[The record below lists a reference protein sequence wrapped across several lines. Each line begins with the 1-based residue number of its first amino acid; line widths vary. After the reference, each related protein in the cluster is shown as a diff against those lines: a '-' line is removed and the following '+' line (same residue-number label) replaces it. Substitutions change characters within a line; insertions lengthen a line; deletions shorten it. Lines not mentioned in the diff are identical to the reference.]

1 MTTLDAPTDERR
13 QAWSARLPRPGAAG
27 WIGAGILTTVV
38 VIVVAGPWIAP
49 FDATERAG
57 RPFQRPDG
65 THLLGTDDVGRD
77 LFSLLI
83 LGARTSV
90 MVGFGAAV
98 LSMSVGVLVGGIA
111 GLRGG
116 WVDSLLMRF
125 VDVVLVLPFLPLLV
139 VAAAFAG
146 RSLTVQIVTISL
158 LTWARPARI
167 VRAGVLSALRRGHVE
182 AARAMGAGTTR
193 VLFRHVSYPVAPLL
207 IPLFTRAAMGA
218 ILLEASLAFLGLGN
232 PLRASWGTMLYW
244 ANARSVVLTD
254 AWLWWVLPPG
264 LAIALL
270 VVGLGLVGVA
280 AEERLNPSVRTG
292 ARDD

>member
-1 MTTLDAPTDERR
+1 MTVLDAPPLRR
-13 QAWSARLPRPGAAG
+13 RTPRLPGLGAAG
-27 WIGAGILTTVV
+27 WIGFGILATVALV
-38 VIVVAGPWIAP
+38 VIAGQWIAP

-98 LSMSVGVLVGGIA
+98 LSMTIGVLVGGVA

-116 WVDSLLMRF
+116 WVDTLLMRF

-146 RSLTVQIVTISL
+146 RGLTVQVVTISL

-167 VRAGVLSALRRGHVE
+167 VRAGVLSALERGHVQ
-182 AARAMGAGTTR
+182 AARAMGAGTPR
-193 VLFRHVSYPVAPLL
+193 VLVRHVSYPVAPLL

-264 LAIALL
+264 LAIAGL
-270 VVGLGLVGVA
+270 VVGLGLIGVA
-280 AEERLNPSVRTG
+280 AEERLNPNVRTG
-292 ARDD
+292 RGDG